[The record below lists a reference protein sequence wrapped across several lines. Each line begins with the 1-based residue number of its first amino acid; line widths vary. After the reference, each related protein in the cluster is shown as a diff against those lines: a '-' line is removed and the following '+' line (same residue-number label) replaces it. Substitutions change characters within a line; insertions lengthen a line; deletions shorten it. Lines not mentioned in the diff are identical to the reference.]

1 MNTKCKIQVKYY
13 ILKKYASARCCLW
26 TSKPMSNCYKWTSNA
41 ILKSNWLLWKKYA
54 IIWKTLWQGQT
65 VVNEHRM
72 PNWSQIDNYKINMLL
87 QGQTVANVHQ
97 PLWQRQ
103 TVVNEHQIQN
113 WSQIVNYE
121 KNMLLQCQTVA
132 KVHTMPH
139 WS

>member
-1 MNTKCKIQVKYY
+1 M
-13 ILKKYASARCCLW
+13 A
-26 TSKPMSNCYKWTSNA
+26 MSNCCQWTSNMR
-41 ILKSNWLLWKKYA
+41 Y
-54 IIWKTLWQGQT
+54 
-65 VVNEHRM
+65 
-72 PNWSQIDNYKINMLL
+72 WSQIVNFEEKNMLL

-132 KVHTMPH
+132 KVHKMPH